1 MPHFMNQEES
11 LLWDRIW
18 NEFDPEAQ
26 KKIKRIEVEY
36 SRDILGPCVYVRINL
51 DTNFSFDLRD
61 KLRRKIQAILDV
73 EQPHL
78 VSYIRF
84 V

>member
-1 MPHFMNQEES
+1 M
-11 LLWDRIW
+11 WDRIW
-18 NEFDPEAQ
+18 TDLDAETQ
-26 KKIKRIEVEY
+26 KKVKRLEVEY
-36 SRDILGPCVYVRINL
+36 GRDILGPCAYVRVNL
-51 DTNFSFDLRD
+51 ADQFSFELRD

-73 EQPHL
+73 EQPNL